1 VLWTATKSASGESLL
16 TGGRPVRIGIRS
28 HAEALVQFSRYLD
41 AVVVAAI
48 FAWVLDPRLRRTRL
62 EFLATILIV
71 PCWMSMLRYFGL
83 YESHR
88 IEGIRALVRD
98 LLSAQFFGGL
108 LAGSVGFLLWGW
120 AGLTQIGAFLA
131 ATTAILLAQKALMRV
146 VLTELRRRGLDHRRI
161 CIIGNRSAAREIAAE
176 CQRHPGW
183 GLDVGC
189 VGLGAP
195 EERKY
200 YSFPDYALLG
210 SDLEEILCTEV
221 VDEVLIAV
229 DPTEPLAQ
237 ERAIINLCGRYGILG
252 RLVPLPLVPEISDA
266 DVSDFHGNVS
276 FGIGGLRQNG
286 FEVALKRWLDVV
298 AGSVLLILCL
308 PVMAVAALFVKL
320 SSRGPIF
327 FVQDRVGLRGR
338 RFRMYKFRSMFH
350 HAESLTRTRGEP
362 SDIAPNIARGPILV
376 KTPRDYRVTPIGRVL
391 RRFSIDELPQLWNV
405 IQGEMSLVGPRPLP
419 LSEAQAISGAFRK
432 RFSMRPGITCL
443 WQVSGRSEL
452 GYQEWMDYDLQ
463 YIDNWS
469 LGLDMRLILRTVPA
483 VLAGRGAY

>member
-1 VLWTATKSASGESLL
+1 M
-16 TGGRPVRIGIRS
+16 RPLRIGIRS
-28 HAEALVQFSRYLD
+28 QAEALVQFSRYVD

-48 FAWVLDPRLRRTRL
+48 FAWVLDPRLRHTRV

-88 IEGIRALVRD
+88 IEGIRALFRA

-108 LAGSVGFLLWGW
+108 LTGSVGFLLWGR
-120 AGLTQIGAFLA
+120 AGLTQIGVFLA
-131 ATTAILLAQKALMRV
+131 ATTAMLLAQKALLRI
-146 VLTELRRRGLDHRRI
+146 VLTGLRRRGLDHRRI
-161 CIIGNRSAAREIAAE
+161 CIIGNRSAAQEIAGE
-176 CQRHPGW
+176 CQRHAGW

-237 ERAIINLCGRYGILG
+237 ERAIINLCARYGILG

-266 DVSDFHGNVS
+266 DVSDFHGNIS
-276 FGIGGLRQNG
+276 FGVGGLRQNSLD
-286 FEVALKRWLDVV
+286 VALKRWFDAV

-308 PVMAVAALFVKL
+308 PLMAVAAVFVKL

-338 RFRMYKFRSMFH
+338 PFRMYKFRSMLH
-350 HAESLTRTRGEP
+350 NAESLTRTMGEP
-362 SDIAPNIARGPILV
+362 SNIARGPIF
-376 KTPRDYRVTPIGRVL
+376 KAPRDYRVTPIGRVL

-419 LSEAQAISGAFRK
+419 LSEAQAISGTFRK

-443 WQVSGRSEL
+443 WQVSGRSDL

>member
-1 VLWTATKSASGESLL
+1 VFWTTTKSASGESLL
-16 TGGRPVRIGIRS
+16 AGGRPLRIGVRS
-28 HAEALVQFSRYLD
+28 QAEALVQFSRYID

-48 FAWVLDPRLRRTRL
+48 FAWVLDPRLRHTRL

-88 IEGIRALVRD
+88 IEGIRALFRH
-98 LLSAQFFGGL
+98 LISAQFFGGL
-108 LAGSVGFLLWGW
+108 LASSVGFLLWGW

-131 ATTAILLAQKALMRV
+131 LTTAILLAQKALLRV
-146 VLTELRRRGLDHRRI
+146 VLTGLRRRGLDHRRI
-161 CIIGNRSAAREIAAE
+161 CIIGNRSTAQEIAGE

-195 EERKY
+195 GEREY

-221 VDEVLIAV
+221 VDVVLIAV

-237 ERAIINLCGRYGILG
+237 EHAIINLCGRYGILG
-252 RLVPLPLVPEISDA
+252 RLVPLRLVPEISDA
-266 DVSDFHGNVS
+266 DVSDFHGNIS
-276 FGIGGLRQNG
+276 FGVGGLRQNSL
-286 FEVALKRWLDVV
+286 EVALKRWLDVV

-308 PVMAVAALFVKL
+308 PVMAFAAVFVKL
-320 SSRGPIF
+320 SSPGPIL

-338 RFRMYKFRSMFH
+338 PFRMYKFRSMLH
-350 HAESLTRTRGEP
+350 HAESLTRTMGEP
-362 SDIAPNIARGPILV
+362 SNIARGPIFD
-376 KTPRDYRVTPIGRVL
+376 KAPRDYRVTPIGRVL

-419 LSEAQAISGAFRK
+419 LSEAQAISGTFRK

-443 WQVSGRSEL
+443 WQVSGRSDL

-463 YIDNWS
+463 YIDKWS
-469 LGLDMRLILRTVPA
+469 LLLDFKILLKTIPA
-483 VLAGRGAY
+483 VLKGSGAA